1 MKFVFE
7 LLTTVV
13 WPQWEVSN
21 SAMLIVPVVVRI
33 DLEDWFNEVCNLLI
47 ALIEIW
53 SNTSVGAAHYFLL
66 LKVPVINDDYKEDR
80 FGATEKG

>member
-7 LLTTVV
+7 LLTAVV

-21 SAMLIVPVVVRI
+21 SAMLIVPVVRI
-33 DLEDWFNEVCNLLI
+33 DLEEWFNEVCNLLI
-47 ALIEIW
+47 ALIYIW
-53 SNTSVGAAHYFLL
+53 SNTSVGVARYILL